1 MVDVRNDAEIA
12 NLARVGAGR
21 FESGQC
27 AWRQGI
33 PLGSK
38 NFGNARAEG
47 GARVSLFSH
56 SQTLSGGLS
65 LAIKLLTKLAQGVS
79 KSYAY

>member
-1 MVDVRNDAEIA
+1 M
-12 NLARVGAGR
+12 
-21 FESGQC
+21 C
-27 AWRQGI
+27 AMMQKLRIW
-33 PLGSK
+33 LGSVLAGSSRVNARGDKGYLLGLK